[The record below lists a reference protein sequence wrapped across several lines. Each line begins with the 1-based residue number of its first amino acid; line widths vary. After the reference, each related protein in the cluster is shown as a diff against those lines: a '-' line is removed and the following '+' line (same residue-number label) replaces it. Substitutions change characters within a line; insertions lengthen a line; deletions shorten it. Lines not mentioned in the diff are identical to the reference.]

1 MALNNDVSA
10 QNMPSLDEPTEWL
23 KVRVIET
30 LADGRHQRASKSRN
44 QIIQAAL
51 DLVREGNANPNAA
64 QVAERAQ
71 LGLRSVFRHFK
82 DMESLFYGM
91 LEEVQQVVMP
101 LASRPV
107 TGDTFVEQLDS
118 LIDIRFA
125 VFERIDPYQDSI
137 DHYIKTSPLFQQ
149 RRTMRAQFL
158 RLQTERLLSSRQG
171 IEDDTIE
178 AVDLLLSF
186 VAWRRMR
193 TMQGLTTPQI
203 KSIVTKSVLKL
214 VC

>member
-1 MALNNDVSA
+1 
-10 QNMPSLDEPTEWL
+10 MPSLDEPTEWL

-30 LADGRHQRASKSRN
+30 LADGRHQRASKSRT

-51 DLVREGNANPNAA
+51 DLVREGNPNPNAA
-64 QVAERAQ
+64 QVADRAQ

-101 LASRPV
+101 IASQPV
-107 TGDTFVEQLDS
+107 TGNSFAERLEC

-125 VFERIDPYQDSI
+125 VFERVNPYQHSVDL
-137 DHYIKTSPLFQQ
+137 YINTSPLFQQ
-149 RRTMRAQFL
+149 RRVMEAQFL
-158 RLQTERLLSSRQG
+158 RLQLTSLLSEFEN
-171 IEDDTIE
+171 IDPAIIE
-178 AVDLLLSF
+178 AIDLLLCF

-193 TMQGLTTPQI
+193 NLQGLTTPQI
-203 KSIVTKSVLKL
+203 KTIVTQSVMKL
-214 VC
+214 VS